1 MSYQIKFTKNALKDL
16 QKLPSRLKQKLK
28 IILLEQI
35 VVEPYLGKKL
45 IGDLLGFFRSGFHI
59 MIGLFILWMKKR
71 KLFISIEQKRIM
83 ENDAEDR
90 VKII

>member
-45 IGDLLGFFRSGFHI
+45 IGDLLGFFHSGFHI
-59 MIGLFILWMKKR
+59 MI
-71 KLFISIEQKRIM
+71 
-83 ENDAEDR
+83 
-90 VKII
+90 